1 MPYQPHQVVKRTASY
16 AEPMPSDGQQ
26 VQQFAANRGFAL
38 HRPSSRKAVD
48 SDKEKGQIQAF
59 GKTGFPLT
67 LRPAA
72 R

>member
-1 MPYQPHQVVKRTASY
+1 
-16 AEPMPSDGQQ
+16 
-26 VQQFAANRGFAL
+26 
-38 HRPSSRKAVD
+38 VD